1 MNGGAQ
7 QPLSL
12 GPDNRR
18 LSKPGDFN
26 AEVPLDTL
34 ATGQNTVTLRAIDT
48 AGNVSTRVV
57 TLDYEPAAGVSLPY
71 SIDWAA
77 AEGLQSVAQVVDGD
91 WEIASGGLRTKA
103 TGYDRLVAFG
113 DMAWEDY
120 TVTVP
125 VTVHSIDT
133 VNGNPY
139 PSNGPL
145 VGLGLRWQGHSA
157 IGNSQ
162 PRWGYFPVGA
172 YSWFHW
178 DPDGST
184 GYQLLREGAQTETS
198 SAALEL
204 GETYTFKFRVQT
216 QPDGRGAYAFKAWR
230 REDQEPAT
238 WRFEEAGISDLS
250 SGAVVLIAHHADVT
264 FGSPVVDQ
272 SGT

>member
-1 MNGGAQ
+1 M
-7 QPLSL
+7 
-12 GPDNRR
+12 
-18 LSKPGDFN
+18 
-26 AEVPLDTL
+26 
-34 ATGQNTVTLRAIDT
+34 
-48 AGNVSTRVV
+48 
-57 TLDYEPAAGVSLPY
+57 PY

-145 VGLGLRWQGHSA
+145 VGLGLRWQGHSGHRQFSTA
-157 IGNSQ
+157 MGLL
-162 PRWGYFPVGA
+162 PRRGVLVVPL
-172 YSWFHW
+172 
-178 DPDGST
+178 GS
-184 GYQLLREGAQTETS
+184 GWIDWLQLLREGAQTETS

-230 REDQEPAT
+230 SEDQEPAT
-238 WRFEEAGISDLS
+238 WRFEEAGLSDLS